1 MSTIF
6 ADKFKNTSGGNNVK
20 VNQLSGI
27 DTAGSITVQG
37 EGTATTNLQQGLS
50 KWWCAVIQATNT
62 VKDSFNV
69 SGTTDTG
76 TGRTQYGYT
85 NNMANDGYSVVGT
98 SRDGGGYNDIANCN
112 SCTDSTY
119 SSSQTELF
127 CTHGASS
134 GAGTP
139 NDTNGP
145 LWAVA
150 TGDLA

>member
-1 MSTIF
+1 MSTL
-6 ADKFKNTSGGNNVK
+6 V
-20 VNQLSGI
+20 I
-27 DTAGSITVQG
+27 DTIQGKTTAGSVNVRG
-37 EGTATTNLQQGLS
+37 EGSNNTNLQQGLS
-50 KWWCAVIQATNT
+50 KWWCAVIQSSNT

-85 NNMANDGYSVVGT
+85 NNMSNDGYCVVGT
-98 SRDGGGYNDIANCN
+98 SRDGGGYNDMANCN
-112 SCTDSTY
+112 CCTDSIY
-119 SSSQTELF
+119 SSSQVELF
-127 CTHGASS
+127 CTHGSSS

-139 NDTNGP
+139 NDSNGP